1 MAKAIFT
8 TKVSPTY
15 DDLPEQRYH
24 FPRTYLG
31 QAKQTVGDWIIYYEP
46 RRSSGNVM
54 SGGGRQSYFATAR
67 VDRIVPDPVRSDHFY
82 AEVSNY
88 LEFVRPVPFAEGAH
102 YHESA
107 LRKADG
113 STNKGAFGR
122 AVRVLPDLEYDMIWR
137 GGFGHVIGLD
147 VRERSAPDVSEDPLP
162 AFATVME
169 ERSTYDF
176 GVPLEEDRR
185 VVEQLVSRPFRDRA
199 FAAAVKSAYDD
210 TCAVTGLKIINGGG
224 RSEVQAA
231 HIRPV
236 ADRGPDSVRNGIALS
251 GTVHWMFDRGLLAID
266 EEHRLLIASDRVPDT
281 VTRMFSAERRILLPR
296 RDDLRPH
303 PQFLDYHRR
312 VVFKG

>member
-31 QAKQTVGDWIIYYEP
+31 QAKQAVGDWIIYYEP
-46 RRSSGNVM
+46 RRSSGDVM

-67 VDRIVPDPVRSDHFY
+67 VDRINPDPVRPDHFY

-88 LEFVRPVPFAEGAH
+88 LEFVRPVSFAQGTH

-122 AVRVLPDLEYDMIWR
+122 AVRIL
-137 GGFGHVIGLD
+137 
-147 VRERSAPDVSEDPLP
+147 
-162 AFATVME
+162 
-169 ERSTYDF
+169 
-176 GVPLEEDRR
+176 
-185 VVEQLVSRPFRDRA
+185 
-199 FAAAVKSAYDD
+199 
-210 TCAVTGLKIINGGG
+210 
-224 RSEVQAA
+224 
-231 HIRPV
+231 
-236 ADRGPDSVRNGIALS
+236 
-251 GTVHWMFDRGLLAID
+251 
-266 EEHRLLIASDRVPDT
+266 PDT
-281 VTRMFSAERRILLPR
+281 VTRMFSAERRVLLPR